1 MGHLS
6 AMAAAGRIDVEVLWD
21 DVPLLPGV
29 LQCAADNILPGAV
42 ERNKE
47 SSGGALAAS
56 QGLESAALD
65 ILFDAQTSG
74 GLLIAVAEQSTAGL
88 IEALQAEGC
97 PEAAAIGRVI
107 GEGSGRIF
115 VRGEGRRTLPAPRV
129 VKRPPR
135 VAKTEEEKNLS
146 GPSFEEARRMSE
158 SCCGGP
164 VEASRRTSGDK
175 PAVVESQQ
183 KFFDFL
189 KSANAPGALDAP
201 TKRAVAIALSVLAR
215 CEPCVKSHVKKAREE
230 GFSQEAIDEAAW
242 MAISFG
248 GSPTMMFYN
257 ETKRG
262 DDGS

>member
-6 AMAAAGRIDVEVLWD
+6 AMASAGRIDVEILWD

-74 GLLIAVAEQSTAGL
+74 GLLIAVAESSAATL
-88 IEALQAEGC
+88 IDALRAEGC

-115 VRGEGRRTLPAPRV
+115 VRGEGRRTMPAATRWSSGRLERRKDRGRGICQDLLL
-129 VKRPPR
+129 KR
-135 VAKTEEEKNLS
+135 
-146 GPSFEEARRMSE
+146 
-158 SCCGGP
+158 
-164 VEASRRTSGDK
+164 
-175 PAVVESQQ
+175 Q
-183 KFFDFL
+183 
-189 KSANAPGALDAP
+189 
-201 TKRAVAIALSVLAR
+201 
-215 CEPCVKSHVKKAREE
+215 
-230 GFSQEAIDEAAW
+230 DE
-242 MAISFG
+242 
-248 GSPTMMFYN
+248 
-257 ETKRG
+257 
-262 DDGS
+262 